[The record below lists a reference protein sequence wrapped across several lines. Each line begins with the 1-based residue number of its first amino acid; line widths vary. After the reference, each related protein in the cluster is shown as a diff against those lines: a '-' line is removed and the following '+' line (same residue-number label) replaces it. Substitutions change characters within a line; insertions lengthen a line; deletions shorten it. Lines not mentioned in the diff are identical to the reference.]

1 MIKTL
6 IFDIDGTLT
15 NSKKVITPL
24 TKEAILRA
32 QEHGVRVCLASGR
45 ATHGL
50 SKFVKELELDKHDG
64 LLISYN
70 GARVSSADGKHEY
83 FSNFLNKDRAKD
95 LIKHLS
101 KFDKLVYVLEED
113 NHVICEDC
121 FNNTITYRDKPFNV
135 LKYETRM
142 NNLLIYEVEDIVSYL

>member
-121 FNNTITYRDKPFNV
+121 FNNTITYRDKP
-135 LKYETRM
+135 L
-142 NNLLIYEVEDIVSYL
+142 EV